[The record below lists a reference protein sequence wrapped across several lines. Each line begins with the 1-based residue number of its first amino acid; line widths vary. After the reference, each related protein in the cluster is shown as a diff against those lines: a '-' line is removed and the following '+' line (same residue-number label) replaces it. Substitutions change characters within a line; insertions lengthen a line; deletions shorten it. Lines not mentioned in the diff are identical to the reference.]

1 MSDSV
6 THSPTLTTPP
16 LLEYRSVDKT
26 FTGQSEELPILK
38 GLNWSL
44 SPQVSA
50 SITGESGAGK
60 STLLHL
66 AAALDRPTSGTIFVA
81 GQAVSQLKEKEL
93 SQFRAKTVGIIF
105 QFHFLL
111 KEFSVAENVWMPAWL
126 AGESKKIAQ
135 VRARD
140 LLAQVGME
148 KRSLDYPGI
157 LSGGERQRVALAR
170 ALINDPPLLLADEP
184 TGNLDERNSLHVQE
198 LLLNL
203 VSQTKKTLLLVT
215 HDHVFARRCQQA
227 WRLTAGTLV
236 PEEKP

>member
-1 MSDSV
+1 MSD
-6 THSPTLTTPP
+6 TQPNEPP
-16 LLEYRSVDKT
+16 ILEYRSVTKT
-26 FTGQSEELPILK
+26 FTGQTENLLILK
-38 GLNWSL
+38 DLTWSL
-44 SPQVSA
+44 PARVSA

-66 AAALDRPTSGTIFVA
+66 AAALDRPTSGTIAVA
-81 GQAVSQLKEKEL
+81 GKPVSALKEKEL
-93 SQFRAKTVGIIF
+93 SGFRAKTVGIIF

-126 AGESKKIAQ
+126 AGEPKKSAQ
-135 VRARD
+135 ARARD
-140 LLAQVGME
+140 LLAQVGMDN
-148 KRSLDYPGI
+148 RSQDYPGV

-184 TGNLDERNSLHVQE
+184 TGNLDERNSHLVQE
-198 LLLNL
+198 LLLDL
-203 VSQTKKTLLLVT
+203 VTKTQKTLLLVT
-215 HDHVFARRCQQA
+215 HDRVFAQSCQQS